1 MDNNIKGIELV
12 LENCEVIN
20 IPIECIKKLDINI
33 KDINVKNNSAFI
45 DKLEMTI
52 ENNGKICSHFNKCYN
67 PISRL
72 NDYNDIT
79 AITYI
84 YKDNKKTTFKIDWV
98 FKSDNPYAFESENQA
113 QTSIMVNYKTIHI
126 NINPNNVKYS
136 MEDLFDFPVG
146 SKFKTKDGQI
156 VEIEEDIDNEKEI
169 RLTKSM
175 VDVSFYK
182 VN

>member
-20 IPIECIKKLDINI
+20 IPIECIKILNIDMEDI
-33 KDINVKNNSAFI
+33 DIKNNSIFI
-45 DKLEMTI
+45 NKLEMTI
-52 ENNGKICSHFNKCYN
+52 ENNGNMCSRFDKCHN

-72 NDYNDIT
+72 KDYNDIIT
-79 AITYI
+79 ITYI
-84 YKDNKKTTFKIDWV
+84 YKDNKKATFKIDWV
-98 FKSDNPYAFESENQA
+98 FKSDNPYVTESENQA
-113 QTSIMVNYKTIHI
+113 QTSTMVDYKTIHI

-136 MEDLFDFPVG
+136 IEDLFDFPVG

-169 RLTKSM
+169 KLTKSM
-175 VDVSFYK
+175 IGVDFYK